1 MKKFFKSKTKEGKVS
16 EVAAKLASNVR
27 ELYLKHGK
35 LNVGSLNGFYKIGVF
50 GGDKIHVFESCI
62 GNDLVEMIE
71 NSDKVAVHFFIEE
84 NGNAS
89 KLQIE
94 YKNISQYEWEDFYY
108 DYDGMKGN
116 GVCFCFIFMET
127 LIIAFIGFILKLHK

>member
-1 MKKFFKSKTKEGKVS
+1 MKHFFKSKTKEGKVS

-35 LNVGSLNGFYKIGVF
+35 LNVGSLNCFYKIGVF

-116 GVCFCFIFMET
+116 GVCFCFIFNGD
-127 LIIAFIGFILKLHK
+127 IDHCLHWLHLEAA

>member
-1 MKKFFKSKTKEGKVS
+1 MNKFFKSETKEGKVS
-16 EVAAKLASNVR
+16 EVAAKLTSALR

-35 LNVGSLNGFYKIGVF
+35 LNVDSLNCFYKMGVF
-50 GGDKIHVFESCI
+50 GGDKIHVFATVI
-62 GNDLVEMIE
+62 GNNLVEAIE
-71 NSDKVAVHFFIEE
+71 NADKVAVHFFIEE

-89 KLQIE
+89 KIQIE

-116 GVCFCFIFMET
+116 GVCFCFIFNGDINH
-127 LIIAFIGFILKLHK
+127 LLHIEAA